1 MWKPIAVV
9 GLWAF
14 LVGLPH
20 VAAPGQISLAG
31 VAIGMPAVDRGEDL
45 HGDELGDPP
54 LTEKTPPAARPVP
67 PGSFATIHFKND
79 LSKSLSIVEAR
90 VTMDGKSLSPIDG
103 PRPGSDTVVF
113 GGRVSP
119 GEHVVRTELAC
130 RRNQRGPFTYLKGYR
145 LNVASDDVLTVPSER
160 AVVFTVAAT
169 PNKGVNVPFDKQV
182 GITVRAQELPEP
194 GAH

>member
-20 VAAPGQISLAG
+20 VVAPGQISLAG
-31 VAIGMPAVDRGEDL
+31 VAIGMPAVDRG
-45 HGDELGDPP
+45 DELGDPP
-54 LTEKTPPAARPVP
+54 ITEQAPPAARPVP
-67 PGSFATIHFKND
+67 PGSFATIHFKNE

-90 VTMDGKSLSPIDG
+90 VSMDGKPLSPVDE
-103 PRPGSDTVVF
+103 PRSGSDVVVF

-119 GEHVVRTELAC
+119 GEHVVRTEVAC
-130 RRNQRGPFTYLKGYR
+130 RRNQRGPFTYLKAYK
-145 LNVASDDVLTVPSER
+145 LNVASEDVLTVPRER

-169 PNKGVNVPFDKQV
+169 PNKGINVPFDKQV
-182 GITVRAQELPEP
+182 GIAVWAEELPEP
-194 GAH
+194 GAHD